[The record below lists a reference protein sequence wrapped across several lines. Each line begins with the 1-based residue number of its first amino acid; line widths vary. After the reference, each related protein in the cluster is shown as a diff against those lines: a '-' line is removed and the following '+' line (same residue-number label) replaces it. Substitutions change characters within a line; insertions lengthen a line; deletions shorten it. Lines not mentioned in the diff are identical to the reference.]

1 MRKTLLCAL
10 AAALLLPAAAS
21 AADTDALKAEAIAK
35 IKTFAST
42 LVGELKGA
50 MKAGGPVNAI
60 SVCNEKAPAIAANL
74 SGDDGWQVGRTSL
87 KVRNPGNA
95 PDPWELAV
103 LKRFEARKAAGE
115 DPAKLAYAEIVEENG
130 EKVFRFMKAIPT
142 KKVCLNC
149 HGSKLAPEVAA
160 RLDALY
166 PEDKAR
172 GFKVGDIR
180 GAFTLSKTIE

>member
-1 MRKTLLCAL
+1 MRKTLLCGVV
-10 AAALLLPAAAS
+10 ALLLPTAAL
-21 AADTDALKAEAIAK
+21 AADTDALKAQAVAK
-35 IKTFAST
+35 IKTFATT

-50 MKAGGPVNAI
+50 IKAGGPVNAI
-60 SVCNEKAPAIAANL
+60 GVCNKKAPAIAANL
-74 SGDDGWQVGRTSL
+74 SGDDGWQVARTSL

-95 PDPWELAV
+95 PDPWETAV

-115 DPAKLAYAEIVEENG
+115 DPRRLAYAEIVEEGG

-142 KKVCLNC
+142 KKICLDC
-149 HGSKLAPEVAA
+149 HGSNLAPEVAA

-166 PEDKAR
+166 PEDRAR

-180 GAFTLSKTIE
+180 GAFTLSKTLGE